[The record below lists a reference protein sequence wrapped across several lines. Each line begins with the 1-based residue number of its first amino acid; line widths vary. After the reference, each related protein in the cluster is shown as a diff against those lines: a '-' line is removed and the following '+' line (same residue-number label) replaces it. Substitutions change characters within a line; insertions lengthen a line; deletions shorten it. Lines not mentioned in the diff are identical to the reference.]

1 MNEALTPEVKV
12 THVAHPVWDLPIR
25 VFHWVLALCFVG
37 AVVTQDGEK
46 WRLFHVAFAS
56 TMFGLVVFRLLWG
69 MTGSHHARFSNFLAG
84 PKAILAYAKDFI
96 AGKPAHFVGHNP
108 LGALAIVA
116 ILGLVL
122 VLGLTG
128 FINYNDLAGDWV
140 AELHEGAA
148 KLLYAVVA
156 VHIGGVALSS
166 WQHRENLTRA
176 MVTGKKAIPARAV
189 VSGPNQ
195 SHSDHPWVALIMVVV
210 IAGYWWWQFTS

>member
-1 MNEALTPEVKV
+1 MSKAPIHGLQV

-25 VFHWVLALCFVG
+25 VFHWVLSLCFVG

-69 MTGSHHARFSNFLAG
+69 MAGSHHARFSNFLAG

-122 VLGLTG
+122 VLGVTG
-128 FINYNDLAGDWV
+128 FVNYNDLAGDWV

-148 KLLYAVVA
+148 NLLYGVVA

-176 MVTGKKAIPARAV
+176 MLTGKKAVPAQTV
-189 VSGPNQ
+189 VLGAGQRHNN
-195 SHSDHPWVALIMVVV
+195 HAGVALIMVMA
-210 IAGYWWWQFTS
+210 IAMYWWWQFTS